1 MTGHITGYIP
11 VPYRTVSPQGRILSL
26 SSSPKAVERQHWD
39 DLSFVQGNHAF
50 RIDTTYLG
58 LLIPFFSVILL
69 VLVDRGYTLYV
80 IETSTTTIYY
90 LIIYTTMPGKTT
102 TTPRITKFTNCRI
115 LKGRELVEQDLW
127 IDSLSGKILRD
138 QVAFYELHLS
148 PDEVIDLGGR
158 ILAPGLI
165 DVQLNGAQGFDFSV
179 PQVSREKYE
188 DGLRMVNKG
197 LARTG
202 VTSYL
207 PTLVSS
213 TPEVYWKVC
222 LPVFPS
228 VLYSIC

>member
-1 MTGHITGYIP
+1 
-11 VPYRTVSPQGRILSL
+11 
-26 SSSPKAVERQHWD
+26 
-39 DLSFVQGNHAF
+39 
-50 RIDTTYLG
+50 
-58 LLIPFFSVILL
+58 
-69 VLVDRGYTLYV
+69 
-80 IETSTTTIYY
+80 
-90 LIIYTTMPGKTT
+90 MPGKTT

-115 LKGRELVEQDLW
+115 LKGKELVEQDLW

-213 TPEVYWKVC
+213 TPEVYWKVG

-228 VLYSIC
+228 VLYTLYADDAP

>member
-1 MTGHITGYIP
+1 
-11 VPYRTVSPQGRILSL
+11 
-26 SSSPKAVERQHWD
+26 
-39 DLSFVQGNHAF
+39 
-50 RIDTTYLG
+50 
-58 LLIPFFSVILL
+58 
-69 VLVDRGYTLYV
+69 
-80 IETSTTTIYY
+80 
-90 LIIYTTMPGKTT
+90 MPGKTT

-115 LKGRELVEQDLW
+115 LKGKELVEQDLW
-127 IDSLSGKILRD
+127 IDSHSGKILRD

-179 PQVSREKYE
+179 PQVSRKRYE

-213 TPEVYWKVC
+213 TPEVYWKVS

>member
-1 MTGHITGYIP
+1 
-11 VPYRTVSPQGRILSL
+11 
-26 SSSPKAVERQHWD
+26 
-39 DLSFVQGNHAF
+39 
-50 RIDTTYLG
+50 
-58 LLIPFFSVILL
+58 
-69 VLVDRGYTLYV
+69 
-80 IETSTTTIYY
+80 
-90 LIIYTTMPGKTT
+90 MPGKTT

-115 LKGRELVEQDLW
+115 LKGKELVEQDLW
-127 IDSLSGKILRD
+127 IDSHSGKILRD

-179 PQVSREKYE
+179 PQVSSKRYE

-213 TPEVYWKVC
+213 TPEVYWKVS
-222 LPVFPS
+222 LSMFPP

>member
-1 MTGHITGYIP
+1 
-11 VPYRTVSPQGRILSL
+11 
-26 SSSPKAVERQHWD
+26 
-39 DLSFVQGNHAF
+39 
-50 RIDTTYLG
+50 
-58 LLIPFFSVILL
+58 
-69 VLVDRGYTLYV
+69 
-80 IETSTTTIYY
+80 
-90 LIIYTTMPGKTT
+90 MPGKTT

-115 LKGRELVEQDLW
+115 LKGKELVEQDLW
-127 IDSLSGKILRD
+127 IDSHSGKILRD

-179 PQVSREKYE
+179 PQVSRKRYE

-213 TPEVYWKVC
+213 TPEVYWKVS
-222 LPVFPS
+222 LSMFPP